1 MPNESPFPYTPRPEN
16 GPLPRAEVHLPAYT
30 HGNVPLQS
38 GRQPSANHGGP
49 YQGRNDTNYVNWA
62 QYHYNGWNE
71 GPTPQSANLEGQYA
85 YQGNRNA
92 GYAPTG
98 NPQQVRYPA
107 DPGPPSMEY
116 PTPPTH
122 GISNGGQAPPTAVPD
137 VADPF
142 SQNVPNSD
150 HSRMPAMG
158 DLRRLAYRY
167 LHNPDSRVDTLRIWL
182 NPSGHRFMVMILLE
196 VDDIV

>member
-1 MPNESPFPYTPRPEN
+1 MLVT
-16 GPLPRAEVHLPAYT
+16 
-30 HGNVPLQS
+30 PLQATPNKFDTLLTLAHPLWNITY
-38 GRQPSANHGGP
+38 RQLTYVHTPSPLVHTA
-49 YQGRNDTNYVNWA
+49 YVVSERVCT
-62 QYHYNGWNE
+62 Q
-71 GPTPQSANLEGQYA
+71 
-85 YQGNRNA
+85 
-92 GYAPTG
+92 
-98 NPQQVRYPA
+98 
-107 DPGPPSMEY
+107 
-116 PTPPTH
+116 